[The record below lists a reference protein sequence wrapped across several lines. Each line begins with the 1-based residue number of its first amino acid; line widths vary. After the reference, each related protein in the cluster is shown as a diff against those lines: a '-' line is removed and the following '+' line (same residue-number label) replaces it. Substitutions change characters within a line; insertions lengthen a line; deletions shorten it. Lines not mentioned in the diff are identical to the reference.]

1 LVFKHLD
8 FKRLNFKHSD
18 FCAAG
23 EKFVMAGRIGIVS
36 RLIFAAFL
44 LWAGLSSAAHAE
56 KRVALVIGN
65 SAYQAVPKLPNPDS
79 DAKLMSDTLLTLGF
93 FVVGGSARLDL
104 DKAGFDAALQEFKSQ
119 LVGADVA
126 LFYYAGHGVETHGLN
141 YLVPV
146 DAHPQD
152 EADVFM
158 QMVSTSDILD
168 QLEKSGTRINLVL
181 LDACRD
187 NPFGGHGVRS
197 KTGGLAQMPAPVGTL
212 ISFATQPR
220 SVSLDGI
227 DGHSPYTRALAEA
240 MQKPGYGLF
249 KTFNEVGLAVDKAT
263 GGQQLPW
270 LSSSP
275 ISGSFYFAGKPEPA
289 PADTKQTS
297 LTPQASLI
305 PQASPAPQASLAPNQ
320 PAPMRF
326 SPPDDPLRQGIVTDC
341 DRLAAMP
348 YDTGHGWKLPGLEV
362 DKINVATAG
371 PACNDA
377 MQRYPDVMRFVLEA
391 GRVATARKDY
401 ATARRFYE
409 QAAAS
414 GYAMAMNNIGAMY
427 EGGYGM
433 PVNYVEAARWYQ
445 KAVDAGEPVGMVDLG
460 WQYETGHG
468 VKKDYAQARQLY
480 ETAIKAGEPSSM
492 NNLGLMYMHG
502 EGVPRDY
509 NESRRLYEQG
519 AALGND
525 AAINGLGVLYS
536 NGYGVARDNRKALQ
550 LFEKA
555 AALGNPEAKENL
567 RGTRR

>member
-1 LVFKHLD
+1 
-8 FKRLNFKHSD
+8 
-18 FCAAG
+18 
-23 EKFVMAGRIGIVS
+23 MTGRIGIVS

-44 LWAGLSSAAHAE
+44 LCAGLSSAAHAE

-65 SAYQAVPKLPNPDS
+65 SAYQSVPRLPNPDA
-79 DAKLMSDTLLTLGF
+79 DAKLMSDTLLSLGF
-93 FVVGGSARLDL
+93 FVVGGSAQTDL
-104 DKAGFDAALQEFKSQ
+104 DKTGFDAALQEFKTQ

-152 EADVFM
+152 EADVFSE
-158 QMVSTSDILD
+158 MVSTSDVLD

-187 NPFGGHGVRS
+187 NPFRDHGIRS
-197 KTGGLAQMPAPVGTL
+197 NTGGLAQMPAPIGTL

-220 SVSLDGI
+220 SVSLDG
-227 DGHSPYTRALAEA
+227 DGGHSPYTRALVEA

-249 KTFNEVGLAVDKAT
+249 KTFNDVGLAVEKAT

-270 LSSSP
+270 VSSSP
-275 ISGSFYFAGKPEPA
+275 ISGNFYFAGKPA
-289 PADTKQTS
+289 PAIINASTTPAAVTPESQTA
-297 LTPQASLI
+297 T
-305 PQASPAPQASLAPNQ
+305 APGWE
-320 PAPMRF
+320 MRF
-326 SPPDDPLRQGIVTDC
+326 SPSDDPLRQGIVMDC

-348 YDTGHGWKLPGLEV
+348 YDTGHPPSIAGLEV
-362 DKINVATAG
+362 DKINVAAAA

-377 MQRYPDVMRFVLEA
+377 MQRYPDVTRFVFEA
-391 GRVATARKDY
+391 GRVASARKAY
-401 ATARRFYE
+401 AEARRLYD
-409 QAAAS
+409 QAAAA

-427 EGGYGM
+427 EGGSGM

-445 KAVDAGEPVGMVDLG
+445 KAVDAGEPIGMVDLG

-468 VKKDYAQARQLY
+468 VKKDYAVARGLY
-480 ETAIKAGEPSSM
+480 ETAVKAGVSSGM
-492 NNLGLMYMHG
+492 NNLAMMYLYG
-502 EGVPRDY
+502 QGVPRDY
-509 NESRRLYEQG
+509 NEARRLYEQG

-525 AAINGLGVLYS
+525 AAINGLGVLYDQ
-536 NGYGVARDNRKALQ
+536 GHGVAHDPGKARQ

-567 RGTRR
+567 RIMRKR